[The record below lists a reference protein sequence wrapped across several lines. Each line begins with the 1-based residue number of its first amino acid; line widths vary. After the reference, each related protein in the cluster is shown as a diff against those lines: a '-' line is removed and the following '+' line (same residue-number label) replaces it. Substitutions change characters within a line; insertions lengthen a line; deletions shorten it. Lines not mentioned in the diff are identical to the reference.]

1 MESRMSRAMARI
13 AWIVPIAV
21 FALTAQQVKV
31 ANDLNQT
38 LAQGQEAQARV
49 LRYFRSDRK
58 DVTHAEVDLQ
68 VALDDGSL
76 KTWEHLALPYSIAHR
91 IDEKDSV
98 AVRVSLGSAQEI
110 VIQDIGKTQ
119 LRIAMSNAAMALVVF
134 LIALTLV
141 WGWNRQISR
150 QT

>member
-1 MESRMSRAMARI
+1 MSRAIARI

-21 FALTAQQVKV
+21 FALTVQQARV
-31 ANDLNQT
+31 ARDLNHT
-38 LAQGQEAQARV
+38 LQQGQEAQARV

-68 VALDDGSL
+68 VALADGSL
-76 KTWEHLALPYSIAHR
+76 RTWEHLALPYSIAHR

-98 AVRVSLGSAQEI
+98 EVRISLGSPQEV
-110 VIQDIGKTQ
+110 VIQEIGKTQ

-134 LIALTLV
+134 LITLVGV